1 MYFSRKAKIKQNETG
16 GFNVMKKLVALFLAL
31 VLVLSLAGCGATT
44 TSSDT
49 STATTAPTTTT
60 TTAPTTTDGKLIGVA
75 MPTQSLQRWNQDG
88 TNMKSQLEAKG
99 YKVDLQYAN
108 NDVNTQLQ
116 QLENMITKGCKVL
129 VIASIDGAALT
140 DVLKKAADNQV
151 KVIAYDR
158 LIMKTP
164 NVDYYATFDNFKVGV
179 IQGQYIETKLGL
191 KDGKGPFNIE
201 LFGGSP
207 DDNNAT
213 YFFNGAMSILQPYID
228 SKKLVV
234 VSGQTE
240 FTKIAIPGW
249 DTSKAQ
255 ARMDNLITANYA
267 SGKKLDVV
275 LSPNDSL
282 AIGVVGSLKNA
293 GYGSA
298 DKPYPVITGQDCD
311 KPNVKA
317 MINKQQSMSIFKDT
331 RTLASK
337 VVEMVD
343 AILQGKEA
351 PTNDTKTYNNGS
363 KIVPSFL
370 CDPVYAD
377 ADNYKKILIDSGYYK
392 ESDLQ

>member
-1 MYFSRKAKIKQNETG
+1 
-16 GFNVMKKLVALFLAL
+16 MKKLLASILTAVFLLGL
-31 VLVLSLAGCGATT
+31 VGCGSSTT
-44 TSSDT
+44 ASSGSSSGTSSNT
-49 STATTAPTTTT
+49 SSSSSSNTSSSTSS
-60 TTAPTTTDGKLIGVA
+60 GKLIGVA

-88 TNMKSQLEAKG
+88 ANMKSQLEAKG
-99 YKVDLQYAN
+99 YQVDLQYAN
-108 NDVNTQLQ
+108 NDVNTQVQ
-116 QLENMITKGCKVL
+116 QIENMVTKGCKVL
-129 VIASIDGAALT
+129 VIAAIDGSALS
-140 DVLKKAADNQV
+140 DVLQKAADNGV

-158 LIMKTP
+158 LIMKTN

-201 LFGGSP
+201 LFAGSP

-213 YFFNGAMSILQPYID
+213 FFYNGAMSILKPYID
-228 SKKLVV
+228 NGKLVV
-234 VSGQTE
+234 SSGQKDFNT
-240 FTKIAIPGW
+240 IAIQGW
-249 DTSKAQ
+249 DSAKAQ

-267 SGKKLDVV
+267 KGKKLDVV

-282 AIGVVGSLKNA
+282 AIGIVASLKNA

-298 DKPYPVITGQDCD
+298 DKPYPVLTGQDCD
-311 KPNVKA
+311 KPNVIA

-331 RTLASK
+331 RTLAAK

-343 AILQGKEA
+343 AVLQGKTA
-351 PTNDTKTYNNGS
+351 DVNDTKTYNNGV
-363 KIVPSFL
+363 KVVPSFL

-377 ADNYKKILIDSGYYK
+377 ATNYKQILIDSGYYK